1 MSQRSWYFLFVY
13 SSLSQ
18 LRETDFSENLNG
30 CLIIFNKS
38 GGIKMNAL
46 QKSNLFP
53 FAPLYSDLFENNFSG
68 SKFSNNIPAVNIKE
82 NEKEF
87 KVEVAA
93 PGLKKEDFRITV
105 EDGLI
110 NISAE
115 QEKTKE
121 EKKEENNEDYT
132 MKEYNYNSF
141 SRSFALPDNV
151 REDDINAGYE
161 NGILKLNLPKKTE
174 LSKDSKKKM
183 IKVS

>member
-1 MSQRSWYFLFVY
+1 
-13 SSLSQ
+13 
-18 LRETDFSENLNG
+18 
-30 CLIIFNKS
+30 
-38 GGIKMNAL
+38 
-46 QKSNLFP
+46 
-53 FAPLYSDLFENNFSG
+53 
-68 SKFSNNIPAVNIKE
+68 
-82 NEKEF
+82 
-87 KVEVAA
+87 
-93 PGLKKEDFRITV
+93 LKKEDFRITV

-174 LSKDSKKKM
+174 LSKDPKKKM